1 MRHTTSK
8 YVACCITQ
16 GNHGKGTNTIYL
28 PFIPFAKNIQRDSDK
43 FSSERRNLKFQFDP
57 WVGIA
62 MKNVSPTIEEFTT
75 DNRKEEIGKKLELE
89 MEYVAMK

>member
-1 MRHTTSK
+1 MKYNTSK

-16 GNHGKGTNTIYL
+16 GNHVKGKNTIYL

-62 MKNVSPTIEEFTT
+62 MKNVSPTKEEFTT
-75 DNRKEEIGKKLELE
+75 DNRREEIGKKLELE
-89 MEYVAMK
+89 MK

>member
-8 YVACCITQ
+8 YVIGCITQ
-16 GNHGKGTNTIYL
+16 GNHVKGTNTIYL

-62 MKNVSPTIEEFTT
+62 MKNVSPTKEEFTT

-89 MEYVAMK
+89 MK